1 MVSQALLG
9 TLTAKKDKGG
19 LSPQQFKH
27 LLQQLFTR
35 AHENILKSGKVL
47 IVFFYTNA
55 VKKYQWPPKVQV
67 PGAYK

>member
-27 LLQQLFTR
+27 FLQQLFTR
-35 AHENILKSGKVL
+35 AHENILKSGEKVL
-47 IVFFYTNA
+47 IHSIFYTNA
-55 VKKYQWPPKVQV
+55 VKKI
-67 PGAYK
+67 